1 MVRTIPTWACAGLL
15 LGASGVSAQSGGA
28 QSGLKFGENWLTT
41 VRDSE
46 LVAKNFPAVEGV
58 ELLSPYF
65 QDPESVNPG
74 FVNGTDGPTDD
85 FQLDFFI
92 RKLAQRNA
100 WLTYQAADFQSE
112 EGRAIPYV
120 YLSSPGSSST
130 RNDTAAA
137 AAAAAGSKLR
147 VYIQGGIHGNEP
159 ASDQSVL
166 ALLGKM
172 DANQTWAASILDRMD
187 IKILPRYNVDGVA
200 YFQRQLSSNL
210 DPNRDHIKLMKDQT
224 RRIRQVISDFSPHIA
239 IDMHEYTAPT
249 IYGGH
254 YQHGS
259 DALISGGINL
269 NIHGAIRSLVLD
281 TFIPAMGARLEAH
294 GLRWEHYVTGASN
307 STPGSEIVFTQAV
320 TEPRTNRNA
329 AGLTQAVSFLLETR
343 GIRLADQH
351 FQRRVATHLL
361 KVEAVLELAR
371 DRAGEVYGQIE
382 RARAD
387 FIASDDPIVVT
398 DSYTPAAG
406 RRNFTMVDRRSG
418 AVVQAPVRWVA
429 TTPSVPVLTRPR
441 PEAYLIPRTWAA
453 VAERLR
459 VLGLRVETLD
469 GEFRGRVDTLTVA
482 NSTLDRALYEGHV
495 LNTVSTREGRR
506 EVVLPPGS
514 FRVSTRQKNA
524 ALAFVALEPEN
535 IDSYVT
541 FNIIPVSAGEEYPI
555 FRIPRS

>member
-1 MVRTIPTWACAGLL
+1 MVRTIPTWACTGLL
-15 LGASGVSAQSGGA
+15 LSVSGVSAQSGGP

-46 LVAKNFPAVEGV
+46 LVAKNFPDVEGI

-65 QDPESVNPG
+65 QNPESVNPG
-74 FVNGTDGPTDD
+74 FANGTDGPTDD

-92 RKLAQRNA
+92 RKLAQKNA
-100 WLTYQAADFQSE
+100 WLTYQAADFLSE

-120 YLSSPGSSST
+120 YLSSPGSAQNET
-130 RNDTAAA
+130 
-137 AAAAAGSKLR
+137 GKLR
-147 VYIQGGIHGNEP
+147 VYMQGGIHGNEP
-159 ASDQSVL
+159 AGDQSIL

-172 DANQTWAASILDRMD
+172 DANQTWAASILDKMD

-200 YFQRQLSSNL
+200 YFQRQMSNNL

-224 RRIRQVISDFSPHIA
+224 RHIRQVISDFSPHIA
-239 IDMHEYTAPT
+239 LDIHEYTAPT
-249 IYGGH
+249 VYGGY

-269 NIHGAIRSLVLD
+269 NIHPAIRSLVLD
-281 TFIPAMGARLEAH
+281 TFIPAMGSRLESH
-294 GLRWEHYVTGASN
+294 GLRWEHYATGASN
-307 STPGSEIVFTQAV
+307 STPGSEISLTQAV

-371 DRAGEVYGQIE
+371 DRAAEVRGAVE

-387 FIASDDPIVVT
+387 FVASGDPIVVT
-398 DSYTPAAG
+398 DSYAPGSRT
-406 RRNFTMVDRRSG
+406 FTMVDRRSG
-418 AVVQAPVRWVA
+418 AVVQAPVRWRA
-429 TTPSVPVLTRPR
+429 TTPSVAELTRAR

-459 VLGLRVETLD
+459 VLGVQVEALD
-469 GEFRGRVDTLTVA
+469 REFRGAVDTLTVA
-482 NSTLDRALYEGHV
+482 NSTLARSLYEGHV
-495 LNTVSTREGRR
+495 LNTVTTRPGRR
-506 EVVLPPGS
+506 DVVLPAGS

-541 FNIIPVSAGEEYPI
+541 FNIIPLSAGEEYPI